1 MERQFIEEKI
11 EQMTSLEDKHIL
23 KELLQQVLGEIV
35 EYQKKE
41 YEKIRNS
48 LEEELL
54 IEENEYSLLSA
65 IVSREKYSTVDS
77 WLHPVIEG
85 DDKPVK
91 IDWSLVKLSLRAGME
106 ANVGKV
112 FLKLPLQEVK
122 KMIEEP
128 PEFPAVIHT
137 SERDLQ
143 AKVELSFTG
152 EYLDKLQEIKD
163 AFGKNE
169 IRWRPV
175 IDAYFLRFFDL
186 NIEECIDKIE
196 DNEELLSMEP
206 QYGKYQEC
214 ILENH
219 ILLWNLDLQKR
230 KTMGFPVPQMDQ
242 KKYRFSFEIEKEAGA
257 YLVLLQEDE
266 YVVRKEH
273 KLEIYSPNSSMHDWQ
288 CYNFEKKQL
297 YVSAISLPILDNTI
311 RETFSNRMARF
322 TGNTI
327 RTKAEIERMMQELQL
342 EKYLQLDGMKILD
355 AKEDMPETDTIIVT
369 ENYNSMLS
377 RKPVLMLQ
385 FSGRAKESWLEA
397 DVMKYILEVV
407 QNSYYEFQV
416 KGILL

>member
-1 MERQFIEEKI
+1 MERQIIEEKI
-11 EQMTSLEDKHIL
+11 ERMASLEDKQVL

-41 YEKIRNS
+41 YEKIRSS

-54 IEENEYSLLSA
+54 IKENEYPLLSA

-85 DDKPVK
+85 DDKATK

-106 ANVGKV
+106 ANVGRV
-112 FLKLPLQEVK
+112 FLKMPLQEVK
-122 KMIEEP
+122 KMMEEQ

-137 SERDLQ
+137 SERDLR
-143 AKVELSFTG
+143 AKVELRFAE

-169 IRWRPV
+169 ISWRP
-175 IDAYFLRFFDL
+175 ILDAYFLRFFYL
-186 NIEECIDKIE
+186 NIVECVDKIE

-206 QYGKYQEC
+206 QYGEYQEC

-230 KTMGFPVPQMDQ
+230 KTLGFPVPQMDQ
-242 KKYRFSFEIEKEAGA
+242 KKYRFSFEIEKAAEA
-257 YLVLLQEDE
+257 YLVLLKEDE

-273 KLEIYSPNSSMHDWQ
+273 KLEIYSPNSSMHDWK
-288 CYNFEKKQL
+288 CYYFEKKQL
-297 YVSAISLPILDNTI
+297 YVSDITFPILDNTI
-311 RETFSNRMARF
+311 RETFSNRMARY
-322 TGNTI
+322 GGKII
-327 RTKAEIERMMQELQL
+327 RTKAELERVIQEIQVEEYLQL
-342 EKYLQLDGMKILD
+342 EGIKILD
-355 AKEDMPETDTIIVT
+355 AKDDMSEADMIVAT

-377 RKPVLMLQ
+377 RKPVLLLQ
-385 FSGRAKESWLEA
+385 FSGRAKENWIEE
-397 DVMKYILEVV
+397 DVMKYALEVV
-407 QNSYYEFQV
+407 QDSYYEFQV